1 MATLAL
7 DALGSIYL
15 TGTFGSTVDID
26 PGAGVDYRASVG
38 AASSLLV
45 KLNTYGSYAWGR
57 IVGGAGITV
66 LAVDPLRNIYLAGE
80 FTGTVDF
87 DPGTLYI
94 TGWGGSI
101 NYEARPLACALFA
114 AYSLTTRT
122 WFSRWTAP
130 CT

>member
-15 TGTFGSTVDID
+15 TGTFGGTVDID
-26 PGAGVDYRASVG
+26 PGAGVDYRASVE

-45 KLNTYGSYAWGR
+45 KLNAYGSYAWGR
-57 IVGGAGITV
+57 IIGVAGITV

-94 TGWGGSI
+94 TAWGGPI
-101 NYEARPLACALFA
+101 NYEARP
-114 AYSLTTRT
+114 
-122 WFSRWTAP
+122 P
-130 CT
+130 CMRAFCGL